1 MTEKE
6 IIKELV
12 TMLDA
17 VQIDISSMGYK
28 KWKKYEQ
35 ALSAAD
41 KLLNND

>member
-28 KWKKYEQ
+28 NWKKYEQ
-35 ALSAAD
+35 ALDAAD